1 MEGWLRWGFM
11 AKPVVGGLSPGR
23 LTTGFTTDSVE
34 PEEVVALGHCCV
46 ALDGVGEVV
55 CLVGSRD
62 SLVVGCRGVGDR
74 RRGRGGVLQQCL
86 VEDMQRSRG

>member
-1 MEGWLRWGFM
+1 M
-11 AKPVVGGLSPGR
+11 AKPAVGGLSPGR
-23 LTTGFTTDSVE
+23 PTTGFTTDSVE
-34 PEEVVALGHCCV
+34 LEEVVALGHCCV
-46 ALDGVGEVV
+46 ALDGVGKVV
-55 CLVGSRD
+55 CLVGSRDSLVVGSRD